1 MKHTQLNSL
10 QEFEFAK
17 TAVMAGI
24 THTGEMVALRPCVE
38 DLGLNWSG
46 QLQSIKRNENFD
58 QLCVSVKAIALD
70 GKSREMV
77 CLPPAVFQDWLW
89 SLSPNSENF
98 NKSLWEEY
106 KKGLVMHLM
115 LMLKISLGEVQRLRS
130 IERKYEALKSKVG
143 MMMSI
148 EEQVSEAKKLTR
160 ERNYEK
166 NMIAKSLQESLFENP
181 NQLSIE
187 D

>member
-1 MKHTQLNSL
+1 
-10 QEFEFAK
+10 
-17 TAVMAGI
+17 
-24 THTGEMVALRPCVE
+24 
-38 DLGLNWSG
+38 
-46 QLQSIKRNENFD
+46 
-58 QLCVSVKAIALD
+58 
-70 GKSREMV
+70 
-77 CLPPAVFQDWLW
+77 
-89 SLSPNSENF
+89 
-98 NKSLWEEY
+98 
-106 KKGLVMHLM
+106 M